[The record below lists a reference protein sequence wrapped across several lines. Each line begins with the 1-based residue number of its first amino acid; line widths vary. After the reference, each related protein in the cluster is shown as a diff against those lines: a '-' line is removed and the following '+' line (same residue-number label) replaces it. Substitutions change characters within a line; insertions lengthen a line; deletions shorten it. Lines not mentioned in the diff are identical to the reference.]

1 LNNHTLQIFIDRD
14 PVFFSK
20 ILNYLRT
27 KDIDLRFV
35 LSFLLNTF
43 IFAAELNS
51 VIYVYAMCIV

>member
-1 LNNHTLQIFIDRD
+1 MLQMFIDRD

-35 LSFLLNTF
+35 FTFLAPSSV
-43 IFAAELNS
+43 AANFYK
-51 VIYVYAMCIV
+51 VYVFV